1 MTYPGPILG
10 KFARLLARN
19 IAQEN
24 QPLEFQRLSMTATV
38 DALPPTTETD
48 EVVDFLRRLASM
60 LSGGRNAEMLLEA
73 ATMIEDL
80 FRRATTAEQTL
91 REQQEDNAR
100 NLELREVAELASDNL
115 VAEVNLLK
123 AQLAESEATVE
134 KERNYFAE
142 ESRRLAALAD
152 EARAKVA
159 ESNDRLLRVNAEIE
173 ELRDPSPAPI
183 DESIAI
189 VPIESLQLARTQF
202 GYLAQGFAKNG
213 DVVSQT
219 ICEIGAR
226 AIDKALAGD
235 KLAN

>member
-1 MTYPGPILG
+1 MRI
-10 KFARLLARN
+10 
-19 IAQEN
+19 I
-24 QPLEFQRLSMTATV
+24 PLEFQRVSMTATV
-38 DALPPTTETD
+38 QTLPPNNETN
-48 EVVDFLRRLASM
+48 EVIDFLRRLASM
-60 LSGGRNAEMLLEA
+60 LSGGRNAETLSVA
-73 ATMIEDL
+73 ATMIEEL
-80 FRRATTAEQTL
+80 SGRAASAEQSL

-100 NLELREVAELASDNL
+100 NLELREVAKLASYNL
-115 VAEVNLLK
+115 VAEVNSLK
-123 AQLAESEATVE
+123 AQLAESEAKVE
-134 KERNYFAE
+134 TERNYFAE

-152 EARAKVA
+152 EARGVVA

-173 ELRDPSPAPI
+173 VLRNPQPVAI

-235 KLAN
+235 KSAN

>member
-1 MTYPGPILG
+1 MRI
-10 KFARLLARN
+10 
-19 IAQEN
+19 I
-24 QPLEFQRLSMTATV
+24 PLEFQRVSMTATV
-38 DALPPTTETD
+38 QTLPPNNETN
-48 EVVDFLRRLASM
+48 EIIDFLRRLASM
-60 LSGGRNAEMLLEA
+60 LSGGRNAETLSVA
-73 ATMIEDL
+73 ATMIEEL
-80 FRRATTAEQTL
+80 SGRAASAEQSL

-100 NLELREVAELASDNL
+100 NLELREVAKLASYNL
-115 VAEVNLLK
+115 VAEVNSLK
-123 AQLAESEATVE
+123 AQLAESEAKVE
-134 KERNYFAE
+134 TERNYFAE

-152 EARAKVA
+152 EARGVVA

-173 ELRDPSPAPI
+173 VLRNPQPVAI

-235 KLAN
+235 KSAN